1 MERSTQPKRRSCPT
15 RSRLERSAVQSLV
28 YRRAPDRQSNPIAP
42 RGLVQSIVFAGLGN
56 SALGYRQDA
65 TRALRI
71 QSSSL
76 CRMRHSRNRLA
87 VVFAVSPPLIK
98 AGLKFEQIVR
108 NVIHRIPPKVR
119 SGIDGND
126 KRNGDHKSG
135 AIAESEGL
143 RGTSHS
149 RRQGTIAE
157 GIRYF

>member
-76 CRMRHSRNRLA
+76 CSAEHKGE
-87 VVFAVSPPLIK
+87 PL
-98 AGLKFEQIVR
+98 L
-108 NVIHRIPPKVR
+108 
-119 SGIDGND
+119 
-126 KRNGDHKSG
+126 G
-135 AIAESEGL
+135 AIERRGL
-143 RGTSHS
+143 DSGGAH
-149 RRQGTIAE
+149 G
-157 GIRYF
+157 GIQHLPPRAPLQNLTLS